1 VGGTWKRNFT
11 MFKKL
16 CGEDAFNNVALVTTQ
31 WDQVTKEVAD
41 RRLDEL
47 KAKPQLFKPVMD
59 GGAEI
64 FKHDYRSEESGRKVI
79 RHLINKAP
87 KALLIQSEMAEGKEV
102 LDTSAGQELQR
113 EIMELMERHR
123 KEMTELLEDIEQTR
137 DEAGIE
143 ELEEEL
149 RALRDKM
156 AHTQAESQKLAGV
169 PNGKTSPKAS
179 DFPLNSAFVATNVG
193 STSEQLGTKNTVP
206 GKGGRLEKAGI
217 PTSGRPDPPA
227 GGEIPPTAL
236 GCPLNSALVVA
247 TNGRSTS
254 EQPDEPH
261 TKEKK
266 SEREG
271 DQGRLGETE
280 KTLVGPRGGWLRPLR
295 RLLNFFKRKLRRSP
309 KS

>member
-1 VGGTWKRNFT
+1 

-16 CGEDAFNNVALVTTQ
+16 CGEDTFNNVAFVTTQ

-47 KAKPQLFKPVMD
+47 KAAPQLFKPVMD

-64 FKHDYRSEESGRKVI
+64 FKHDYRSEESGRKII

-87 KALLIQSEMAEGKEV
+87 KALLIQSEMVEGKEV

-113 EIMELMERHR
+113 EIMELMEKHR
-123 KEMTELLEDIEQTR
+123 KEMTELLEEIKETR
-137 DEAGIE
+137 DEAGIG

-156 AHTQAESQKLAGV
+156 AHAQAESQKLAGV
-169 PNGKTSPKAS
+169 PNGKTSPGAS
-179 DFPLNSAFVATNVG
+179 DFPLNPPLVVATNVG
-193 STSEQLGTKNTVP
+193 STSEQPDGFGTKNIVP
-206 GKGGRLEKAGI
+206 SEGRRLQKTSGI
-217 PTSGRPDPPA
+217 PTSSRPDLPA

-236 GCPLNSALVVA
+236 
-247 TNGRSTS
+247 
-254 EQPDEPH
+254 
-261 TKEKK
+261 EKP
-266 SEREG
+266 EEG
-271 DQGRLGETE
+271 DKKRLS
-280 KTLVGPRGGWLRPLR
+280 RGGWFR
-295 RLLNFFKRKLRRSP
+295 RLLNFFKRKVHRSP